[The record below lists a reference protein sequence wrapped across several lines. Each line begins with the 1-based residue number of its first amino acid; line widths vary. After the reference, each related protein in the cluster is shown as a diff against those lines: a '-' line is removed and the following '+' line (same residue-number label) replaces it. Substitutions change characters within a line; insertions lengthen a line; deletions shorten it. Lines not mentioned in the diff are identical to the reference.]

1 MIKKLD
7 DYYSKKKKISRIT
20 YLKLSFILLI
30 NKIEKKSCPFCFMD
44 KIFITYT
51 QDFITIECIM

>member
-1 MIKKLD
+1 MVKKLD
-7 DYYSKKKKISRIT
+7 DYYSEKKKSRIT

-30 NKIEKKSCPFCFMD
+30 NKIEKKSCPFYFMD

-51 QDFITIECIM
+51 QDFITVECIM